1 MKFLKVLIPAI
12 FLLTFLGCEDDSPE
26 PAGEF
31 SCEVISQSDCI
42 TGQTIMPA
50 NYASNETAVEYNYDR
65 ENGVLEFTHF
75 NAGFNCCPGEIFT
88 IAKME
93 GDTIFI
99 EEYESEALCDCNC
112 LYNIDF
118 KAEGIDEKSYTIKF
132 SEPYV
137 YYEGDEI
144 TFTVDLKNKPSGK
157 FSKPR
162 YGYPWAEISD
172 EVNFSCD
179 VVRQSECL
187 SNTLLPKRVMNLE
200 NTETAVS
207 YDYDVNTGIL
217 KLTHMNAGF
226 NCCPGDIFT
235 LSKLRN
241 DTIFIE
247 EYESEAACRCNCLYD
262 IDMMA
267 QGVPVDKYIVAFSEP
282 YAQPGDEVEF
292 SVDLK
297 NNPTGKHSQKRS
309 GYPWGE

>member
-1 MKFLKVLIPAI
+1 MKFLKVLFPAI

-42 TGQTIMPA
+42 TGQTIMPG
-50 NYASNETAVEYNYDR
+50 NYASNETAVEYDYDR

-88 IAKME
+88 VAKME
-93 GDTIFI
+93 RDTIFI
-99 EEYESEALCDCNC
+99 EEYESAAMCDCNC

-118 KAEGIDEKSYTIKF
+118 KAEGIDDKSYTIKF

-144 TFTVDLKNKPSGK
+144 TFSVDLKNKPAGK
-157 FSKPR
+157 FTKPR
-162 YGYPWAEISD
+162 YGYPWHEIAN
-172 EVNFSCD
+172 EVDFSCQ
-179 VVRQSECL
+179 VVKQSECL
-187 SNTLLPKRVMNLE
+187 SNTFRANQASTTAD
-200 NTETAVS
+200 NETAVS
-207 YDYDVNTGIL
+207 YEYDNDTGVL

-226 NCCPGDIFT
+226 NCCPGEIFT
-235 LSKLRN
+235 FAKLES
-241 DTIFIE
+241 DTIYIE

-262 IDMMA
+262 IDMVA
-267 QGVPVDKYIVAFSEP
+267 QGVSVGTYTVSFSEP
-282 YAQPGDEVEF
+282 YAKPGDELVF
-292 SVDLK
+292 KVDLK
-297 NNPTGKHSQKRS
+297 NKPTGKHSQKRI